1 MPADL
6 LEVEITE
13 TALVADP
20 SRVVPVLERLG
31 ALGIRVA
38 IDDFGIG
45 NTSISQLRDLPVDEL
60 KIDRLFVADLGVDG
74 REGSEVVV
82 QAMVDL
88 AHSFD
93 LRVVA
98 EGVEDEST
106 AVILRRLGVDQAQG
120 FLYSQA
126 VPADDLPLTPSV
138 PRPRRDRGG
147 RAAVSRS
154 PATRPRHDTPRA
166 SAPVT
171 WRGRHERVSIV
182 RSAQVGRRDADRQSR
197 LSPLGG
203 FPHDGRPAA
212 GDDRPRAGAPRRTA
226 ATAPVDHRGDR
237 RPRGRRRHDADH
249 VGHLHRQRRDVGRRS
264 RAAPSTW
271 PSAQDVPFAFAP
283 QNLAPGDST
292 FVPLQVH
299 EQRLARAAVL
309 DLVLRHRRDERAA
322 GPGPRPRGGDAGD
335 LRDVLELSVYARRR
349 RRSCTAAGIG
359 ARDADQRRGHGHRW
373 PATVHAARRRPG
385 PGARTR
391 RPRAHR
397 GRPERVAVLPG
408 RLPARGAGN
417 EYQDAG
423 VDARPDVQ
431 RRADGQQPLT

>member
-98 EGVEDEST
+98 EGVEDEPT

-126 VPADDLPLTPSV
+126 VPADDLRLTPSV
-138 PRPRRDRGG
+138 PRPRRDRAAA
-147 RAAVSRS
+147 AAVSRS
-154 PATRPRHDTPRA
+154 PATRPAVDTPRA
-166 SAPVT
+166 S
-171 WRGRHERVSIV
+171 
-182 RSAQVGRRDADRQSR
+182 SA
-197 LSPLGG
+197 
-203 FPHDGRPAA
+203 
-212 GDDRPRAGAPRRTA
+212 
-226 ATAPVDHRGDR
+226 
-237 RPRGRRRHDADH
+237 
-249 VGHLHRQRRDVGRRS
+249 GHL
-264 RAAPSTW
+264 APDDT
-271 PSAQDVPFAFAP
+271 
-283 QNLAPGDST
+283 NG
-292 FVPLQVH
+292 
-299 EQRLARAAVL
+299 
-309 DLVLRHRRDERAA
+309 
-322 GPGPRPRGGDAGD
+322 
-335 LRDVLELSVYARRR
+335 
-349 RRSCTAAGIG
+349 
-359 ARDADQRRGHGHRW
+359 
-373 PATVHAARRRPG
+373 
-385 PGARTR
+385 
-391 RPRAHR
+391 
-397 GRPERVAVLPG
+397 
-408 RLPARGAGN
+408 
-417 EYQDAG
+417 
-423 VDARPDVQ
+423 
-431 RRADGQQPLT
+431 